1 MANDKAII
9 IKCEGK
15 EYIDINDLVPFQGKL
30 KSITSDDFNKLKRSL
45 IKDGLPLGFHIWKD
59 KGKNFIMDGHHRQ
72 LVMKSLRDDGYFIAP
87 VPCNPIIANSKKEAA
102 KAILVSNSKY
112 ARMSESSISDYMI
125 EHELS
130 IDDLLE
136 LDIQELNMDDFKSD
150 DDSIKNISSELD
162 LEFKFK
168 IEVDCESEE
177 KQQDLF
183 KELEDRGFKIR
194 LLI

>member
-1 MANDKAII
+1 MANEKVIS

-72 LVMKSLRDDGYFIAP
+72 VVMKSLRDDGYFIAP
-87 VPCNPIIANSKKEAA
+87 VPCNPIIASSKKEAA

-112 ARMSESSISDYMI
+112 AKMSENSISDYMI

-136 LDIQELNMDDFKSD
+136 LDIPELNMDDFKID
-150 DDSIKNISSELD
+150 IEEKEVKNTGSELD
-162 LEFKFK
+162 LESFDNFQHQCPK
-168 IEVDCESEE
+168 C
-177 KQQDLF
+177 
-183 KELEDRGFKIR
+183 GFEWDDSANE
-194 LLI
+194 